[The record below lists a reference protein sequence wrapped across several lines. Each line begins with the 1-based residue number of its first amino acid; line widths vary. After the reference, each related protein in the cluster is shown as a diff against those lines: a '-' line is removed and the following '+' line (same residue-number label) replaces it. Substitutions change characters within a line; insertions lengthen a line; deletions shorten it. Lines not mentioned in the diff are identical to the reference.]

1 MVRRLPV
8 LVAALAALVLALPAA
23 AQADDCVG
31 ADAVPAADNL
41 ALVGQATLC
50 LLNQQ
55 RVAQGL
61 APLTENAALS
71 RASADYSQLMVTQS
85 FFDHQSPQGSLLVDR
100 IRAVGYLA
108 NAGDWALGENIGWGQ
123 SQLSTAR
130 SLVNAWMNSAGHREN
145 ILTAQYTDV
154 GLGLALGSPSDPT
167 WGATYTTDFGTRGVT
182 EQVVA
187 QSRTVVNTVAKR
199 KATSAR
205 CARAASTV
213 KARKAGKRTVK
224 ARKGA
229 GRNGCT
235 TRATGR
241 ARR

>member
-8 LVAALAALVLALPAA
+8 LVAALAALVLAVPAV
-23 AQADDCVG
+23 AQADDCAG
-31 ADAVPAADNL
+31 ADTVPAADNL

-61 APLTENAALS
+61 APLAESSPLS
-71 RASADYSQLMVTQS
+71 RASADYSQLMVSES
-85 FFDHQSPQGSLLVDR
+85 FFDHLSPQGSMLVDR
-100 IRAVGYLA
+100 VRAVGYLS

-123 SQLSTAR
+123 AELSTAR
-130 SLVNAWMNSAGHREN
+130 SLVNAWMNSPGHREN

-154 GLGLALGSPSDPT
+154 GLGLALGTPSDAS

-182 EQVVA
+182 DQAVA
-187 QSRTVVNTVAKR
+187 QSRAVVSTVAKR
-199 KATSAR
+199 KSAASR
-205 CARAASTV
+205 CARAASAGR
-213 KARKAGKRTVK
+213 ARKAGKRTVK

-229 GRNGCT
+229 GRNGCVART
-235 TRATGR
+235 TGR
-241 ARR
+241 ARG